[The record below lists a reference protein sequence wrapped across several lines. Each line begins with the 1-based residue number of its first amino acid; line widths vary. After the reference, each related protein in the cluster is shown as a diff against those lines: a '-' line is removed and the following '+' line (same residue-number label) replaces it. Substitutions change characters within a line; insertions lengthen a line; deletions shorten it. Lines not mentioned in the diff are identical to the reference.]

1 MAFSFLYLA
10 FRALLGALVR
20 SRRGL
25 NVRDIEL
32 LVLRHELEVLRRQVA
47 RPHLHAW
54 IVPCSRRRPA
64 TCRAPCAARVWSRRA
79 RCCDGIGRSCAE
91 GGGSRPAG
99 ADARQWRLRCAS
111 SCCGWHARIRAGAI
125 GGLPVSWPNSAS
137 EWRQQRSVG
146 CSPAQGWGRL
156 RGGSVRVGASSCAPG
171 GERRRLRVLHRR
183 NRVLA
188 LLLRAVFHRPRNPP
202 RLARWCS
209 TNPTGAWVTQQA
221 RTSASSSP
229 TRARACARRLAAS
242 AVTSAPPRTRAASQH
257 RCGCTPGPAAGAEGR
272 SRRASSSDRT
282 CRRPRRAVVVELA
295 PPRAWRLRESRSA
308 PGEASRSSTTG
319 ESLAFPRRAT
329 SLRPVDDDAIRTLI
343 TRLSRPHAS
352 GGAVIERAAILA
364 EGADSAAVL
373 TWIAAHAGEPED
385 LAPRVSGRGL
395 HSARL
400 RDNDGADPRTP
411 LRYVLPPGA
420 LS

>member
-111 SCCGWHARIRAGAI
+111 SCCGWHARVRAGAI

-146 CSPAQGWGRL
+146 CSPAQDWGRL
-156 RGGSVRVGASSCAPG
+156 RGGSVRVGASSCAP
-171 GERRRLRVLHRR
+171 RRR
-183 NRVLA
+183 A
-188 LLLRAVFHRPRNPP
+188 SSP
-202 RLARWCS
+202 
-209 TNPTGAWVTQQA
+209 
-221 RTSASSSP
+221 ASSSP
-229 TRARACARRLAAS
+229 SKSCSCAATTCCFSSPTQPAASGSVVLDQPHRRVGHPAGAHLGLELADQGARLCAAAGGLRRDLGSPQDARRVAAQVRLHARVGRRRRRPIASGIIKRPDLSSTASSRSGRARAATGLETAGVKKCARGG
-242 AVTSAPPRTRAASQH
+242 Q
-257 RCGCTPGPAAGAEGR
+257 
-272 SRRASSSDRT
+272 
-282 CRRPRRAVVVELA
+282 
-295 PPRAWRLRESRSA
+295 
-308 PGEASRSSTTG
+308 
-319 ESLAFPRRAT
+319 SL
-329 SLRPVDDDAIRTLI
+329 VDD
-343 TRLSRPHAS
+343 
-352 GGAVIERAAILA
+352 
-364 EGADSAAVL
+364 
-373 TWIAAHAGEPED
+373 
-385 LAPRVSGRGL
+385 RGV
-395 HSARL
+395 ARFPAKG
-400 RDNDGADPRTP
+400 D
-411 LRYVLPPGA
+411 
-420 LS
+420 

>member
-111 SCCGWHARIRAGAI
+111 SCCGWHARVRAGAI

-146 CSPAQGWGRL
+146 CSPAQDWGRL

-202 RLARWCS
+202 RLARWLLDQPHRRVGH
-209 TNPTGAWVTQQA
+209 PTGAHLGLELADQGA
-221 RTSASSSP
+221 RLCAAAGGLRRDLGSPQDARRVAAQVRLHARVGRRRRRPIASGIIKRPDLSSTASSRIG
-229 TRARACARRLAAS
+229 RARAATGLETAGVKKCARGG
-242 AVTSAPPRTRAASQH
+242 Q
-257 RCGCTPGPAAGAEGR
+257 
-272 SRRASSSDRT
+272 
-282 CRRPRRAVVVELA
+282 
-295 PPRAWRLRESRSA
+295 
-308 PGEASRSSTTG
+308 
-319 ESLAFPRRAT
+319 SL
-329 SLRPVDDDAIRTLI
+329 VDD
-343 TRLSRPHAS
+343 
-352 GGAVIERAAILA
+352 
-364 EGADSAAVL
+364 
-373 TWIAAHAGEPED
+373 
-385 LAPRVSGRGL
+385 RGV
-395 HSARL
+395 ARFPAKG
-400 RDNDGADPRTP
+400 D
-411 LRYVLPPGA
+411 
-420 LS
+420 